1 MGIVAEGK
9 SFGFSNPNDPSYL
22 IMGSIFGILSILGLI
37 SVAMFARKKA
47 NRFCVN
53 LLVLNLAQNIA
64 TCIGVFLEY
73 PAVTKSNP
81 SSTITISL
89 FFFQFMGGQLYYIIL
104 TMTILTW
111 VKIIIDYDNNKYF
124 LDRFSKIRKWSIG
137 FTIAWIFGCWIPI
150 VLQIEYYLSAGI
162 ILMAIPPLVASLCF
176 IAAGKKL
183 RTIIL
188 TLENN
193 TKKNS
198 YYRNVKI
205 LSIIFIVCLSTCI
218 FLPLT
223 LLIPRGD
230 WRFSL
235 YFWLV
240 VFIPEIVSS
249 ATILWF
255 CTVSLHR
262 KSVSRSVRQ
271 ASQVSSPKTSSRP
284 TNSSDNSKPTPTS
297 SSDSTSSTG
306 SNV

>member
-1 MGIVAEGK
+1 
-9 SFGFSNPNDPSYL
+9 
-22 IMGSIFGILSILGLI
+22 MGSIYVILSILGFI

-53 LLVLNLAQNIA
+53 LLVLNLAQNICA
-64 TCIGVFLEY
+64 CIGVFLEY

-81 SSTITISL
+81 SMTISVSL
-89 FFFQFMGGQLYYIIL
+89 FFFQFIAAQLYYIIL

-111 VKIIIDYDNNKYF
+111 VKIIIDYYNNKYF
-124 LDRFSKIRKWSIG
+124 LGHYNRIRKWSIG
-137 FTIAWIFGCWIPI
+137 FTIVWIFGCWVPI

-162 ILMAIPPLVASLCF
+162 ILMAIPPLVASICF
-176 IAAGKKL
+176 IAAGKRL

-193 TKKNS
+193 AKKKS

-205 LSIIFIVCLSTCI
+205 LSIIFIACLSTCI

-240 VFIPEIVSS
+240 VFIPDLFSS

-255 CTVSLHR
+255 STVSLHR
-262 KSVSRSVRQ
+262 KSSSRSSAGQVTQVQ
-271 ASQVSSPKTSSRP
+271 ASSTKTASSRP
-284 TNSSDNSKPTPTS
+284 T
-297 SSDSTSSTG
+297 SSDSG
-306 SNV
+306 SAEAV